1 MTIPLYLTQLYLS
14 GLELPTPTP
23 AFVIGCMV
31 VVVMDVG
38 AWARLRLG
46 VILVG
51 GGSNGCWRDPCGFG
65 RGG

>member
-1 MTIPLYLTQLYLS
+1 
-14 GLELPTPTP
+14 
-23 AFVIGCMV
+23 
-31 VVVMDVG
+31 VG